1 MATASTPPEWVT
13 ALPNG
18 AYQRALRL
26 LRSAVEPQT
35 ISFNNDL
42 LVYALQAVGRF
53 AEADT
58 ILMERAELERQLGP
72 AALPAEIR
80 AALEASDTVD
90 RGSDPLEITL
100 DEATA
105 ALSQAVREH
114 RVLIVNEEHPHPEH
128 RAVTW
133 SRGDARDRTR
143 RTLGNAHPCGRVG
156 RRSAELTTV
165 KTSGEVSRADA
176 MSNAVR

>member
-58 ILMERAELERQLGP
+58 IL
-72 AALPAEIR
+72 
-80 AALEASDTVD
+80 
-90 RGSDPLEITL
+90 
-100 DEATA
+100 
-105 ALSQAVREH
+105 
-114 RVLIVNEEHPHPEH
+114 
-128 RAVTW
+128 
-133 SRGDARDRTR
+133 
-143 RTLGNAHPCGRVG
+143 
-156 RRSAELTTV
+156 
-165 KTSGEVSRADA
+165 
-176 MSNAVR
+176 